1 MHPLSGDDAWLSERL
16 AQARRIAV
24 LGIKTEV
31 AAGQAAY
38 DVPRYLQQVGY
49 RVLPVP
55 IYYPEAQQI
64 LGEPVVRRVQDVT
77 GGIDILNVFRRSNDL
92 MPHLDDILV
101 ARPALVWLQLGI
113 RNEEFAERL
122 RQAGIE
128 VVQDRCILVDHRRLL
143 GLR

>member
-16 AQARRIAV
+16 ARARRIAV
-24 LGIKTEV
+24 LGIKTEA